1 LITLTAINA
10 ISLLVLLHYRW

>member
-10 ISLLVLLHYRW
+10 ITLLVLLHYRW